1 MTLCSTDLEDGGDS
15 NSSERE
21 RALGKLAFGE
31 EEYEALVAEV
41 KDVIGELARDRDD
54 TLVLDIHNDICF
66 FTAVN
71 LFNFITCKHEH
82 LLATC
87 IAYLHFA

>member
-66 FTAVN
+66 
-71 LFNFITCKHEH
+71 LRQLTCLTSSH
-82 LLATC
+82 ANMNIC
-87 IAYLHFA
+87 